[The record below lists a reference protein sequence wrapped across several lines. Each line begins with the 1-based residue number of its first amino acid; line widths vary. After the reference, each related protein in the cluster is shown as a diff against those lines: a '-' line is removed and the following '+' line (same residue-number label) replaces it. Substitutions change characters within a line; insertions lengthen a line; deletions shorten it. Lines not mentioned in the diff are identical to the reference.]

1 MSKIKQLAG
10 QTLIYGLGQI
20 LPRILHFIVFT
31 WYLTHRLNDNRGD
44 YADYTELYAYASLL
58 VVFFSYR
65 MDTSMFRFGK
75 TKEDLPLVYGTAF
88 SALLISALVLIVIG
102 VFFSQPIA
110 DVLLYQNKPH
120 YISWFCW
127 IIAFDIM
134 NLLPFAKLRLE
145 GHAKQFV
152 KYKVYNIALTILLVL
167 LTLEWLPTQM
177 VQNLIPFCKSDID
190 FVFFANLVASAILF
204 ATLMIRHFPT
214 KISIDPGL
222 WKKMALYGMPLVLV
236 GIAGSIN
243 QFFAVPLQK
252 YFLGGE
258 VELNKDRAAVYGAV
272 QKIPALLALFTTA
285 YNYAAEPFFFKNAD
299 DVGAKTLYGQITL
312 YFIIIGGVAC
322 VGLNCL
328 VYLFSFLIGPNF
340 REGLYLIPVLLM
352 AYLFLGIYY
361 NVSIWYKLADKTGYG
376 ALIATFG
383 ALITLIGNFILL
395 PLYGVDASAWIALL
409 CYVFMVWTAWILGRK
424 YYPIKYPLGQISTH
438 LGLIVFFLVIGS
450 ISNELYSN
458 SLWRGI
464 IILLVYLGIIAGIER
479 DKLRAI
485 IPKLTRAN

>member
-1 MSKIKQLAG
+1 M
-10 QTLIYGLGQI
+10 
-20 LPRILHFIVFT
+20 
-31 WYLTHRLNDNRGD
+31 
-44 YADYTELYAYASLL
+44 
-58 VVFFSYR
+58 
-65 MDTSMFRFGK
+65 
-75 TKEDLPLVYGTAF
+75 
-88 SALLISALVLIVIG
+88 
-102 VFFSQPIA
+102 
-110 DVLLYQNKPH
+110 
-120 YISWFCW
+120 
-127 IIAFDIM
+127 
-134 NLLPFAKLRLE
+134 
-145 GHAKQFV
+145 
-152 KYKVYNIALTILLVL
+152 
-167 LTLEWLPTQM
+167 
-177 VQNLIPFCKSDID
+177 
-190 FVFFANLVASAILF
+190 
-204 ATLMIRHFPT
+204 
-214 KISIDPGL
+214 
-222 WKKMALYGMPLVLV
+222 
-236 GIAGSIN
+236 
-243 QFFAVPLQK
+243 
-252 YFLGGE
+252 
-258 VELNKDRAAVYGAV
+258 
-272 QKIPALLALFTTA
+272 
-285 YNYAAEPFFFKNAD
+285 
-299 DVGAKTLYGQITL
+299 GAKTLYGQITL

-424 YYPIKYPLGQISTH
+424 YYPIEYPLGQISTH
-438 LGLIVFFLVIGS
+438 LGLIVVFLVIGS